1 MSQYSPF
8 SKEELLPQAERLEVK
23 RRKGELFIG
32 LPKES
37 VLKKIDAVVHF
48 HEDLLKVKEVLK
60 MNIQQKLHQ

>member
-1 MSQYSPF
+1 M
-8 SKEELLPQAERLEVK
+8 LRLTQ
-23 RRKGELFIG
+23 LMLIIQIG